1 MANDPANP
9 TTSVYT
15 NRTISLLADWFD
27 EYYQETIRRTA
38 EEAVG
43 QRGST
48 LLSFAGGIPGSLTRD
63 SQQRHAVFDLMR
75 RENLDGAILLAGT
88 MVNELG
94 SQGLTEL
101 LERLRGIP
109 LCSIGV
115 EIKDVPSILVDNQS
129 GVDRAL
135 THLVEHHECQRIAF
149 IRGPAK
155 NKEAESRFLA
165 YQEGLQRL
173 GIKRDAALVF
183 QGDFLSASGEAAVAH
198 FIKTRSIPDAII
210 AANDEMALGALSAL
224 TSAGKSVPGD
234 VRLVGFDDLERSRL
248 TTPPITT
255 VRQPLRDLA
264 IAAVRTIMDQ
274 ILGREVPRLQVLQT
288 QLVVRESCGCSM
300 RLSSTGRSQFPEPN
314 TLGEQS
320 FATAFDAQQQSL
332 RAELARAARGEF
344 HSLGSWEEGLIT
356 ALREDI
362 GGGQVR
368 FTDELSKR
376 IAQVANSGGDM
387 SRWHDIITAF
397 RRVAVPS
404 CGGDAPL
411 RARAED
417 TLHEARLLTAHAV
430 ERAEAQKRITAEKFT
445 RSLQRAGAAIAGSF
459 DVAALDVAV
468 REHLPG
474 LGIVACYISAYAPVE
489 QIDSAPLTEARL
501 LCGYDP
507 QHESGIVEP
516 AAFPS
521 TSLTPPS
528 VWPFARAHRL
538 TVLPLFLRD
547 KQLGFA
553 LVESHGVAG
562 SVIEMVRAQLS
573 IALYGIVL
581 YRAYMAKPGVDGSS

>member
-1 MANDPANP
+1 MANEPANP
-9 TTSVYT
+9 NATSVYT
-15 NRTISLLADWFD
+15 NRTIALLADWFD
-27 EYYQETIRRTA
+27 EYYQETIRHTA
-38 EEAVG
+38 EEAVA

-63 SQQRHAVFDLMR
+63 SHQRHAVFDLMR
-75 RENLDGAILLAGT
+75 REKLDGAILLAGT

-101 LERLRGIP
+101 LDNLRGLP

-135 THLVEHHECQRIAF
+135 THLVEHHDCERIAF

-198 FIKTRSIPDAII
+198 FVQTRSMPDAII

-224 TSAGKSVPGD
+224 TSLGKSVPGD
-234 VRLVGFDDLERSRL
+234 IRLVGFDDLQRSRL
-248 TTPPITT
+248 STPPITT

-300 RLSSTGRSQFPEPN
+300 RLSSTGRSQYPEAN
-314 TLGEQS
+314 TSGEPS
-320 FATAFDAQQQSL
+320 FVAAFDAQRHAL

-344 HSLGSWEEGLIT
+344 HNLGPWEDALIA
-356 ALREDI
+356 ALQEDI
-362 GGGQVR
+362 SGGPVR
-368 FTDELSKR
+368 FADELSKR
-376 IAQVANSGGDM
+376 IAQVANGGGDM
-387 SRWHDIITAF
+387 SRWHDIVTAF

-404 CGGDAPL
+404 CGSDAQL

-417 TLHEARLLTAHAV
+417 VLHEARLLTAHAV
-430 ERAEAQKRITAEKFT
+430 ERAEAQKRINAEGFT
-445 RSLQRAGAAIAGSF
+445 RALQRAS
-459 DVAALDVAV
+459 AALAGAFDEEALAQAV
-468 REHLPG
+468 RAHLPE
-474 LGIVACYISAYAPVE
+474 LGIAACYVSAYSP
-489 QIDSAPLTEARL
+489 IDRIGDAPLPEARFI
-501 LCGYDP
+501 CGYDP
-507 QHESGIVEP
+507 EHRMGIADERP
-516 AAFPS
+516 FPS
-521 TSLTPPS
+521 TSLTPES
-528 VWPFARAHRL
+528 IWASARAHRL

-553 LVESHGVAG
+553 LVESHGVSG

-573 IALYGIVL
+573 IALYGVFL
-581 YRAYMAKPGVDGSS
+581 QRRLTP